1 MECYVRSTMLSI
13 ERRQKQKETIVTA
26 AATAKKKKKWERE
39 ISLTMASEGI
49 KHLGIYLTKELTDL
63 YTENYKALLEEIK
76 EDIWMESHPVLVD

>member
-1 MECYVRSTMLSI
+1 
-13 ERRQKQKETIVTA
+13 
-26 AATAKKKKKWERE
+26 
-39 ISLTMASEGI
+39 MASERI